1 MNLGGRE
8 KLAMIIGGV
17 AVALLLFYR
26 FGLSPA
32 LERLRT
38 LDRLVAT
45 KERDFHEMKTLRDTY
60 LAQKRLME
68 EINQSLAQRG
78 QDFAIFS
85 FLEELANKT
94 GIKNNIMYMKPALTT
109 PGELFRESSVEMRLE
124 GIALQQLTRYLYDI
138 EQAPQLLRIRRMH
151 IKPRAANPDQLD
163 VTFQVSTFYLN
174 KRGLASRGPVCRC
187 HIQHRRGTK
196 GRQYVRLRPAR
207 HE

>member
-8 KLAMIIGGV
+8 KLVMIAGGV

-45 KERDFHEMKTLRDTY
+45 KERDLHEMKTLRETY

-68 EINQSLAQRG
+68 EVNQSLAQRG

-85 FLEELANKT
+85 FLEELANKA

-124 GIALQQLTRYLYDI
+124 GIVLPQLTRYLYDI
-138 EQAPQLLRIRRMH
+138 ERAPQLLRVRRMH
-151 IKPRAANPDQLD
+151 IKPRTANPDQLD
-163 VTFQVSTFYLN
+163 VTFQVSTFYLQE
-174 KRGLASRGPVCRC
+174 RTG
-187 HIQHRRGTK
+187 
-196 GRQYVRLRPAR
+196 
-207 HE
+207 

>member
-1 MNLGGRE
+1 MNLSGRQ

-17 AVALLLFYR
+17 VIALLLLYR

-32 LERLRT
+32 LERLRV

-45 KERDFHEMKTLRDTY
+45 KERDFQEMKTLRDTY

-68 EINQSLAQRG
+68 QVNQSLAQRG

-85 FLEELANKT
+85 FLEELATKT

-138 EQAPQLLRIRRMH
+138 EQAPQLLRVRRMQV
-151 IKPRAANPDQLD
+151 KPRAANPDQLD
-163 VTFQVSTFYLN
+163 VTFQVSTFYLQE
-174 KRGLASRGPVCRC
+174 RTS
-187 HIQHRRGTK
+187 
-196 GRQYVRLRPAR
+196 
-207 HE
+207 

>member
-8 KLAMIIGGV
+8 KLAMIAGGV

-32 LERLRT
+32 LERLRV
-38 LDRLVAT
+38 LDRLVTT
-45 KERDFHEMKTLRDTY
+45 KERDLHEMKTLRDEY
-60 LAQKRLME
+60 LAQKHLME
-68 EINQSLAQRG
+68 EVNQSLAQRG

-94 GIKNNIMYMKPALTT
+94 SIKNNIMYMKPALTT

-124 GIALQQLTRYLYDI
+124 GIALPQLTSYLYDI
-138 EQAPQLLRIRRMH
+138 EQAPQLLRVRRMH

-163 VTFQVSTFYLN
+163 VTFQVSTFYLPE
-174 KRGLASRGPVCRC
+174 RTG
-187 HIQHRRGTK
+187 
-196 GRQYVRLRPAR
+196 
-207 HE
+207 

>member
-8 KLAMIIGGV
+8 KLVIIAGGV
-17 AVALLLFYR
+17 VVALFLFYR

-32 LERLRT
+32 LERLRM
-38 LDRLVAT
+38 LDRLVAV
-45 KERDFHEMKTLRDTY
+45 KERDLHEMKTLRETY
-60 LAQKRLME
+60 LAQKSLME
-68 EINQSLAQRG
+68 EVNRSLAQRG

-138 EQAPQLLRIRRMH
+138 ERAPQLLRVRRMH
-151 IKPRAANPDQLD
+151 IKPRPANPDQLD
-163 VTFQVSTFYLN
+163 VTFQVSTFYLQE
-174 KRGLASRGPVCRC
+174 RTG
-187 HIQHRRGTK
+187 
-196 GRQYVRLRPAR
+196 
-207 HE
+207 

>member
-8 KLAMIIGGV
+8 KLVLIAGGV

-32 LERLRT
+32 LERLRM

-45 KERDFHEMKTLRDTY
+45 KERDLHEMKSLRETY
-60 LAQKRLME
+60 LAQKGLME
-68 EINQSLAQRG
+68 EVNRSLSQRG

-85 FLEELANKT
+85 FLEDLANKT

-124 GIALQQLTRYLYDI
+124 GIALPQLTRYLYDI
-138 EQAPQLLRIRRMH
+138 ERAPQLLRVRRMH
-151 IKPRAANPDQLD
+151 IKPRPANPDQLD
-163 VTFQVSTFYLN
+163 VTFQVSTFYLQE
-174 KRGLASRGPVCRC
+174 RTG
-187 HIQHRRGTK
+187 
-196 GRQYVRLRPAR
+196 
-207 HE
+207 